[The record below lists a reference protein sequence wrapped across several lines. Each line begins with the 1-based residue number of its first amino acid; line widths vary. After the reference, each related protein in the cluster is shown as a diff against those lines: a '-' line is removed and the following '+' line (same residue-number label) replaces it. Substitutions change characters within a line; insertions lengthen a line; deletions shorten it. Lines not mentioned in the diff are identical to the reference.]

1 MLRRRPV
8 AHMVTQP
15 HAHRTTLKGS
25 VRALSPTR
33 SLIAFCVCCTCGLH
47 RFDRDLSV
55 AGRVVVKDGDK
66 FMTRL
71 VAVKRPIL
79 RIPNL
84 AIHLNR
90 EVNEKGFIFNKQTHL
105 LPILATAVK
114 AQLNA
119 PAADASAAT
128 AAANKPPA
136 DQSHVATAAAATT
149 AAGSF
154 TSCHHSLLL
163 KLLADELQ
171 VDASAIVDLEL
182 SLYDTQPACLGGAYD
197 EFIYSRALDNL
208 MMSFISTHALIRH
221 STASTASGAINV
233 VALFDNEEVGSESY
247 QGAGA
252 SLRNFLA
259 RVHGNPLTYD
269 AAVRRSLLVSADMAH
284 AVHPNYA
291 EAHEEFHRPQLHC
304 GLVIKQNANQR
315 YATSPLTAFHLRALA
330 ERRGIAVQRFVVRN
344 DVACGSTIGPILSAN
359 TGVRVVDVGVP
370 QLSMH
375 SLREMCG
382 VGDVESAERLFVA
395 LFEEYETID
404 DSLEVEG
411 E

>member
-1 MLRRRPV
+1 ML
-8 AHMVTQP
+8 
-15 HAHRTTLKGS
+15 LCI
-25 VRALSPTR
+25 L
-33 SLIAFCVCCTCGLH
+33 FVC

-55 AGRVVVKDGDK
+55 AGRVILKQGEK
-66 FMTRL
+66 YATRL
-71 VAVKRPIL
+71 VQVKRPIL

-90 EVNEKGFIFNKQTHL
+90 EVNEKGFLFNKQTHL

-119 PAADASAAT
+119 PAADGSSSSSAAAASTTT
-128 AAANKPPA
+128 AASTSKPSS
-136 DQSHVATAAAATT
+136 DTSHVAMAAAATT

-154 TSCHHSLLL
+154 TSSHHPLLL
-163 KLLADELQ
+163 KVLADELQ
-171 VDASAIVDLEL
+171 VDVSAIVDLEL

-221 STASTASGAINV
+221 TTAAAASSSSSSAASNAINV

-269 AAVRRSLLVSADMAH
+269 SAVRRSLLISADMAH
-284 AVHPNYA
+284 GVHPNYS
-291 EAHEEFHRPQLHC
+291 EAHEEYHRPQLHC

-375 SLREMCG
+375 SIREMCG
-382 VGDVESAERLFVA
+382 VGDVDSAERLFVE

-404 DSLEVEG
+404 DSLEVER

>member
-1 MLRRRPV
+1 MAACGTHGKPV
-8 AHMVTQP
+8 AV
-15 HAHRTTLKGS
+15 RTLRPLCLRVRCSLRVLLGMIS
-25 VRALSPTR
+25 V
-33 SLIAFCVCCTCGLH
+33 C

-55 AGRVVVKDGDK
+55 AGRVVVKEGEK
-66 FMTRL
+66 YVTRL
-71 VAVKRPIL
+71 VAVKRPVL

-114 AQLNA
+114 SQLNA
-119 PAADASAAT
+119 PAADAPSASASAASS
-128 AAANKPPA
+128 KPSS
-136 DQSHVATAAAATT
+136 DTSHIATAAAATS

-154 TSCHHSLLL
+154 TSSHHSVLL
-163 KLLADELQ
+163 KLLAEELHM
-171 VDASAIVDLEL
+171 DASAIVDLEL

-221 STASTASGAINV
+221 TKAAASSSSAASNAINV

-252 SLRNFLA
+252 ALRNFLA

-269 AAVRRSLLVSADMAH
+269 AAVRRSLLISADMAH

-359 TGVRVVDVGVP
+359 TGLRVVDVGVP

-382 VGDVESAERLFVA
+382 VGDVDSAERLFVA
-395 LFEEYETID
+395 LFEEYESID

>member
-1 MLRRRPV
+1 MQAV
-8 AHMVTQP
+8 V
-15 HAHRTTLKGS
+15 
-25 VRALSPTR
+25 
-33 SLIAFCVCCTCGLH
+33 CVVVVY

-55 AGRVVVKDGDK
+55 AGRVVVKDGEK
-66 FMTRL
+66 YATRL
-71 VAVKRPIL
+71 VAVKRPVL

-114 AQLNA
+114 EQLNA
-119 PAADASAAT
+119 VTTDLPSSAASTSDSKPASDSTHT
-128 AAANKPPA
+128 A
-136 DQSHVATAAAATT
+136 SAAAATS
-149 AAGSF
+149 AAASF
-154 TSCHHSLLL
+154 TSSHHSLLL
-163 KLLADELQ
+163 KLVAKELHI
-171 VDASAIVDLEL
+171 DASAIVDLEL
-182 SLYDTQPACLGGAYD
+182 ALYDTQPACLGGAYD

-221 STASTASGAINV
+221 TKAAASSSSSSAASTAINV

-259 RVHGNPLTYD
+259 RIHGNSLTYD

-291 EAHEEFHRPQLHC
+291 EAHEEHHRPQLHC

-315 YATSPLTAFHLRALA
+315 YATSPLTSFHLRALA

-344 DVACGSTIGPILSAN
+344 DTACGSTIGPILSAN

-375 SLREMCG
+375 SIREMCG

-395 LFEEYETID
+395 LFEEYESID
-404 DSLEVEG
+404 GSLEVEG